1 MYLNNSKRLQKIA
14 QKTRKEIIL
23 MTSEVQSGHYSSS
36 LSIVDLLVALYYSE
50 LNHGPKNPNS
60 PNWDRFV
67 LSKGHAAP
75 ALYVILAETGYL
87 PIDELKT
94 FRQIG
99 SRYDKIA

>member
-1 MYLNNSKRLQKIA
+1 MNNSKQLHKIA

-23 MTSEVQSGHYSSS
+23 MTSEMQSGHYNSS
-36 LSIVDLLVALYYSE
+36 LSSVDLLVALYYSE

-75 ALYVILAETGYL
+75 TSYLYWLKQVIC
-87 PIDELKT
+87 
-94 FRQIG
+94 Q
-99 SRYDKIA
+99 SMN